1 MPPILNALAVV
12 ACSHGGTF
20 KVAVPSAEDVLAG
33 GAPVLTV
40 ADVWL
45 PLTPCP
51 FLTPAGVPKP
61 CLEVTPIPPTAA
73 VVVKA
78 NEIPVLLET
87 TQFVT
92 IGIPPECEVMEP
104 GQVLVQGI

>member
-20 KVAVPSAEDVLAG
+20 KVAVPTAEDVLVG
-33 GAPVLTV
+33 GLPVLTV
-40 ADVWL
+40 EDVWL
-45 PLTPCP
+45 PVTPCP

-61 CLEVTPIPPTAA
+61 CVEVTPIPFTAA

-78 NEIPVLLET
+78 NGVPVLLET

-92 IGIPPECEVMEP
+92 VGIPPECEVLEP
-104 GQVLVQGI
+104 GQVSVQGM